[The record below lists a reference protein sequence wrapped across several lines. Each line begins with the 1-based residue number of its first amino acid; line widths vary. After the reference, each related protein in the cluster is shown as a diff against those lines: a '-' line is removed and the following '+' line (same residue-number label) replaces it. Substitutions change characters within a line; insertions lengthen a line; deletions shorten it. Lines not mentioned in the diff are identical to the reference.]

1 MRHEVPDFM
10 ETGPHCQ
17 ITKFE
22 LVLLVTLIA
31 NLQLLWKEQV
41 VRCGR
46 KLYQQELPKL
56 HSYAVNSASV
66 ALLLV

>member
-1 MRHEVPDFM
+1 M

-41 VRCGR
+41 VQCGR

-56 HSYAVNSASV
+56 HSYTLNSASV